1 MSQIANTGRRGRTLL
16 LLGIAA
22 AVVAVAVFRVRLGTV
37 LYFGAFLALPFL
49 FLALPFLMMR
59 MHGGGHGSGHGGGF
73 GCGGGHRG
81 SSERDD
87 ATRDPGE
94 APTTH
99 QH

>member
-37 LYFGAFLALPFL
+37 LYFGA

>member
-1 MSQIANTGRRGRTLL
+1 MSQIANTSRRGRTLL

-22 AVVAVAVFRVRLGTV
+22 AIVAIAVFRVRLGTV
-37 LYFGAFLALPFL
+37 LYLGA

-73 GCGGGHRG
+73 GCGGGHGG
-81 SSERDD
+81 SSEQDD